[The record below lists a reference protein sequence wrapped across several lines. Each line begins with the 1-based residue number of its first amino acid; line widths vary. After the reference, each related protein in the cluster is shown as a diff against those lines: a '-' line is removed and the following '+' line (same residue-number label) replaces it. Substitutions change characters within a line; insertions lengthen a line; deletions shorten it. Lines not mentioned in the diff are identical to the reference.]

1 MKDKKAAKRIIKRAK
16 KHPQWYSKEDVLYAK
31 IVRKRIKREE
41 KQHEREISIS
51 DSGIREDDGVHSESE
66 QPQEPR
72 QPLRSRIVRVLH
84 KAWSLVRVRAGSHDT
99 GD

>member
-16 KHPQWYSKEDVLYAK
+16 KHPQWYTNEDVLYAK

-51 DSGIREDDGVHSESE
+51 DSGIREDDGVHSESK
-66 QPQEPR
+66 QPPEPR
-72 QPLRSRIVRVLH
+72 ESQGRWFIRLLH
-84 KAWSLVRVRAGSHDT
+84 KALALVRL
-99 GD
+99 

>member
-41 KQHEREISIS
+41 KQHEREVSER
-51 DSGIREDDGVHSESE
+51 DSGSGENDGVHSKSK
-66 QPQEPR
+66 QPKEPR
-72 QPLRSRIVRVLH
+72 QPKGGWFTRLLH
-84 KAWSLVRVRAGSHDT
+84 KARALVRL
-99 GD
+99 

>member
-51 DSGIREDDGVHSESE
+51 DSGIREDDGVHSESV
-66 QPQEPR
+66 EPEESGESES
-72 QPLRSRIVRVLH
+72 SRAPKVL
-84 KAWSLVRVRAGSHDT
+84 L
-99 GD
+99 